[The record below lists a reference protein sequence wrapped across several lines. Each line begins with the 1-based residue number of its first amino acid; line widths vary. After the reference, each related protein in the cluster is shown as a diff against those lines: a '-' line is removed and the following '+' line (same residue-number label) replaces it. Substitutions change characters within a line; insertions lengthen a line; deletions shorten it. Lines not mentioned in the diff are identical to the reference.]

1 MAGAAITAARIPSRA
16 QAWTSLT
23 RSSEQQGAQPLPS
36 GTEAPPSAT
45 LGVEASPSPVPGS
58 RSEAGPPALLGTWCG
73 SVSCVSAKRGQ
84 SGCPAQPH
92 LSQRRRPSPSQ
103 AGATLPS
110 LLALAVG
117 TDCPALPAEDG
128 EGREK

>member
-16 QAWTSLT
+16 RTSLT

-36 GTEAPPSAT
+36 GTEATPSAT

-92 LSQRRRPSPSQ
+92 LTQRRRPSPSQ

-110 LLALAVG
+110 LLALAAG